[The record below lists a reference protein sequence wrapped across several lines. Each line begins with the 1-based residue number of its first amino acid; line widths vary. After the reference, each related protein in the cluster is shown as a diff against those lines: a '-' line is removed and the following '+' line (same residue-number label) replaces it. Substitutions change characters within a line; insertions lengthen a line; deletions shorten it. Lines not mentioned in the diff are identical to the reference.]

1 MEITLDEIKLQ
12 CRIDNDDEDDLL
24 SAYLVAAKAMVE
36 NHTNRVL
43 FNTLPEEKPINA
55 QEITGDLKI
64 AILMLIAY
72 LYENRGGWNEGQ
84 GVTNFDL
91 PPTVKA
97 IIERYRFICVGN

>member
-1 MEITLDEIKLQ
+1 M
-12 CRIDNDDEDDLL
+12 L

-36 NHTNRVL
+36 NHTNRML
-43 FNTLPEEKPINA
+43 FNTLSEDKPINA

-91 PPTVKA
+91 PPTVKT
-97 IIERYRFICVGN
+97 IIERYRFIDVGN

>member
-1 MEITLDEIKLQ
+1 M
-12 CRIDNDDEDDLL
+12 L

-43 FNTLPEEKPINA
+43 FTTLTEETPINA
-55 QEITGDLKI
+55 QEITGELKI

-97 IIERYRFICVGN
+97 IIERYRFIDV